1 MFRAAVVFFLLSPLW
16 LCAAEPPSE
25 AQVVNAM
32 SAASNA
38 PAAYCGIYSLYR
50 AASSLGSDLRFSDF
64 LKPEYISSRQGSSL
78 SDLIRAAGEQGL
90 YAEAMGRM
98 NCSILH
104 YVRSPVILHVKP
116 DLAKTKGY
124 NHWILFAGTEEGK
137 ARIYDGVRSV
147 ELVDFADLAA
157 RWDGIGL
164 LISDSSIS
172 VSSLWLVVV
181 AQFVFYAGTCAGVI
195 ALLLW
200 IRHQWPS
207 KLRWASS
214 PRGWD
219 RFVGELATLL
229 VLAVVLGAGF
239 RLAHAGGFLSAPQAV
254 AAIQD
259 MHLGGF
265 LPKVRVEDVPKLLGA
280 EGVTVVDARFP
291 QDFTA
296 GHLANA
302 INLPPSSS
310 PEECQQV
317 LAGVPTSNR
326 ILLYCQ
332 SNGCPYS
339 EIVARKMIALGYTNI
354 LYFRDGWIAWE
365 KYQQKTGP

>member
-1 MFRAAVVFFLLSPLW
+1 MFRAAFVFFLLVTLQMSATDPPNE
-16 LCAAEPPSE
+16 AE
-25 AQVVNAM
+25 VVNAGTT
-32 SAASNA
+32 ASNL
-38 PAAYCGIYSLYR
+38 PAAYCGICSLFR
-50 AASSLGSDLRFSDF
+50 AASALGSDIHFNDF

-78 SDLIRAAGEQGL
+78 NDLIRAAGDQGL
-90 YAEAMGRM
+90 CVEAMGHM
-98 NCSILH
+98 NCTILR
-104 YVRSPVILHVKP
+104 YVQCPVILHVKN
-116 DLAKTKGY
+116 DLATTKEY

-137 ARIYDGVRSV
+137 ARVYDGVHSV
-147 ELVDFADLAA
+147 ELIDFADLAA

-172 VSSLWLVVV
+172 VSSLWLVVIS
-181 AQFVFYAGTCAGVI
+181 QFVFYAGACAGVI

-200 IRHQWPS
+200 LQLWWAN
-207 KLRWASS
+207 KLRWASNF
-214 PRGWD
+214 RGWH
-219 RFVGELATLL
+219 RCVGELATLL

-239 RLAHAGGFLSAPQAV
+239 RWAHAGGFLSAPQGV

-265 LPKVRVEDVPKLLGA
+265 LRKVRAEDVPKLLDA
-280 EGVTVVDARFP
+280 EDVTIVDARLP
-291 QDFTA
+291 QDFVA

-302 INLPPSSS
+302 ISIPPSSS
-310 PEECQQV
+310 SEQCQQA
-317 LAGVPTSNR
+317 LAGVPISNR

-339 EIVARKMIALGYTNI
+339 EIAARKLIALGYSNI

-365 KYQQKTGP
+365 KYRQKTEP